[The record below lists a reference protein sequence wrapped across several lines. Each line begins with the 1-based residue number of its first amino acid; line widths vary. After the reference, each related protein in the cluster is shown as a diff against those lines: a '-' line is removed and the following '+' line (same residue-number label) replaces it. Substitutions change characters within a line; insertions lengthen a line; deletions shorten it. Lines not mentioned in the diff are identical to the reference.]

1 MMQLVFGLKMNEQD
15 ASSQCSLHKTT
26 ARDTVWVGM
35 QFTFVAFENFSTFF
49 SQSDFTSYSMGGTAD
64 FTVDRQRSLFFP
76 AMILQFS
83 GTLKFIWTREGK
95 KWNLEAIVQIS
106 MF

>member
-1 MMQLVFGLKMNEQD
+1 MNEQD

-26 ARDTVWVGM
+26 AKDAVRVGV
-35 QFTFVAFENFSTFF
+35 QFALVALESLSTFF

-64 FTVDRQRSLFFP
+64 FTEDRQRSLFSP
-76 AMILQFS
+76 AMILHFS
-83 GTLKFIWTREGK
+83 GMLKFIWTREGK
-95 KWNLEAIVQIS
+95 KWNLEVIVQII